1 MLRGNAIAGVEN
13 LTRKRSETVGAFL
26 AGLAGAAI
34 VLLGDQT
41 GPWLW
46 VWHYLRWVSWPL
58 RIGLAVVIVAVSI
71 PAVQA
76 LLASRLAP
84 PADPL
89 AGLAAHP
96 PERRAFLAAA
106 GENLPR

>member
-1 MLRGNAIAGVEN
+1 MHN
-13 LTRKRSETVGAFL
+13 LTHKRSETAVAFL
-26 AGLAGAAI
+26 VGLAGAAI

-41 GPWLW
+41 GSWLW

-58 RIGLAVVIVAVSI
+58 RIGMAAVIIAVSM

-76 LLASRLAP
+76 LCSRLAP
-84 PADPL
+84 PADRL